1 MLFPEVFGRNNFEPL
16 SRKCDFDPFDDFFD
30 RPMSRRMSP
39 PSMAQVMKTDV
50 KETETGYELAVDLP
64 GVKKENV
71 KAELN
76 DGYLTISATTE
87 QDNDQKDETGKY
99 IRRERFT
106 GSYSR
111 SFFVGKEVTE
121 ADIKAKFA
129 DGVLKLDI
137 PKKEP
142 SVPEKKYI
150 NIEE

>member
-1 MLFPEVFGRNNFEPL
+1 MLFPEVFGRNNF
-16 SRKCDFDPFDDFFD
+16 DAFDDFFCSPFD
-30 RPMSRRMSP
+30 RQFDSQHRMPTHP
-39 PSMAQVMKTDV
+39 PVQVMKTDV
-50 KETETGYELAVDLP
+50 KETDTGYELAVDLP

-87 QDNDQKDETGKY
+87 QNNDQQDDTGKY
-99 IRRERFT
+99 IRRERFS

-111 SFFVGKEVTE
+111 SFYVGKEITE
-121 ADIKAKFA
+121 ADITAKFA

-150 NIEE
+150 SIDD

>member
-1 MLFPEVFGRNNFEPL
+1 MLFPEVFGRNNF
-16 SRKCDFDPFDDFFD
+16 DAFDDFFNDSFD
-30 RPMSRRMSP
+30 RPHRMP
-39 PSMAQVMKTDV
+39 PHPPVHVMKTDV
-50 KETETGYELAVDLP
+50 KETDTGYELAVDLP

-71 KAELN
+71 KAEIN

-87 QDNDQKDETGKY
+87 QNNDQQDENGKY
-99 IRRERFT
+99 IRRERFS

-111 SFFVGKEVTE
+111 SFYVGRDVTE
-121 ADIKAKFA
+121 ADIKAKFT

-150 NIEE
+150 SIDD

>member
-1 MLFPEVFGRNNFEPL
+1 MLFPEVFGRNNF
-16 SRKCDFDPFDDFFD
+16 DAFDDFFNSPFDRQFD
-30 RPMSRRMSP
+30 RPDRMP
-39 PSMAQVMKTDV
+39 PHPPVQVMKTDV
-50 KETETGYELAVDLP
+50 KETETGYELSVDLP

-87 QDNDQKDETGKY
+87 QNHDKQDENGKY
-99 IRRERFT
+99 IRRERFS

-111 SFFVGKEVTE
+111 SFYVGNGITE

-129 DGVLKLDI
+129 DGVLRLDI

-150 NIEE
+150 SIDD

>member
-1 MLFPEVFGRNNFEPL
+1 MLFPEVFERNN
-16 SRKCDFDPFDDFFD
+16 FDPFDDFFD
-30 RPMSRRMSP
+30 CSMPRRM
-39 PSMAQVMKTDV
+39 PSHMPTMAQVMKTDV

-142 SVPEKKYI
+142 SVPEKRYI
-150 NIEE
+150 SIEE

>member
-1 MLFPEVFGRNNFEPL
+1 MLFPEVFGRNNF
-16 SRKCDFDPFDDFFD
+16 DAFDDFFNDSFD
-30 RPMSRRMSP
+30 RQFGRPHRMP
-39 PSMAQVMKTDV
+39 PHPPVQVMKTDV
-50 KETETGYELAVDLP
+50 KETDTGYELAVDLP

-71 KAELN
+71 KAEIN

-87 QDNDQKDETGKY
+87 TNNDQQDENGKY
-99 IRRERFT
+99 IRRERFS

-111 SFFVGKEVTE
+111 SFYVGRDVTE
-121 ADIKAKFA
+121 ADIKAKFT

-150 NIEE
+150 SIDD

>member
-1 MLFPEVFGRNNFEPL
+1 MLFPEVFGRNNF
-16 SRKCDFDPFDDFFD
+16 DPFDDFFCDPFD
-30 RPMSRRMSP
+30 RQQHRMP
-39 PSMAQVMKTDV
+39 PHPPVQVMKTDV
-50 KETETGYELAVDLP
+50 KETDTGYELAVDLP

-87 QDNDQKDETGKY
+87 ENNDQQDENGKY
-99 IRRERFT
+99 IRRERFS

-111 SFFVGKEVTE
+111 SFYVGKDITE

-142 SVPEKKYI
+142 SVPEKNYI
-150 NIEE
+150 SIDD